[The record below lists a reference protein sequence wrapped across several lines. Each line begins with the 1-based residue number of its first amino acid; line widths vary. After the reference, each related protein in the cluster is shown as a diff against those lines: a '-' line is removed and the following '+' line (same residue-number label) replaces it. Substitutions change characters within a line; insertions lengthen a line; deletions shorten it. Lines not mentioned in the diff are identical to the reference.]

1 MPNMLP
7 TGVIFLFAR
16 TQLSNI
22 SLTRSMLF
30 LLADQKFRTSAGDD
44 QLLTALVNLCF
55 RAIQVEAR
63 FESFSYLL
71 ITDKTSIAFLAVK
84 EI

>member
-1 MPNMLP
+1 MLLL
-7 TGVIFLFAR
+7 GVIFLFAR

-22 SLTRSMLF
+22 SVTRSMLF
-30 LLADQKFRTSAGDD
+30 LLAAQKFSTSAGDD

-55 RAIQVEAR
+55 RSMQVEAR
-63 FESFSYLL
+63 FESFSYPLMAAR
-71 ITDKTSIAFLAVK
+71 TSIAFLADK